1 MYYYK
6 HHIGDFD
13 RNTRHLS
20 RIERSIYLDL
30 IFLYYESE
38 AALSL
43 DVSAL
48 CRKIVARTEEEKSAV
63 LAVLDEFFHE
73 TPNGWFHDRC
83 EEELAEYR
91 KTKSQASDAG
101 KASAARRAERRN
113 AAMTGQSPTGVE
125 RRTNENPTTVERPLN
140 DRATEAQRTVNETST
155 NHKPLTTN
163 HKPLT
168 KENKGAPPGGDAVL
182 FPNVDSQVV
191 ADFKALRAKNRAPI
205 TATAMAEIVKQAEI
219 AGMTLEAAL
228 RVCCSRGWRGFKAE
242 WVAKDSAPASPGSAS
257 SEKFKVANLDHSS
270 SRAAMEASMKRHNIV
285 VPEDGDIP
293 F

>member
-20 RIERSIYLDL
+20 RIERSIYLDM

-38 AALSL
+38 AALPL
-43 DVSAL
+43 DVAAL

-101 KASAARRAERRN
+101 KASAQARKERREL
-113 AAMTGQSPTGVE
+113 ALGKSPRGVE
-125 RRTNENPTTVERPLN
+125 RRSNENPTTVERPLN

-163 HKPLT
+163 QEPIQKVKPIVEPVGPT
-168 KENKGAPPGGDAVL
+168 RVIGGSVGMVFTYWQNQRGHEKAKLDDRREKAIKARLKDGYSVEDLCRAVDGIAKSPHHMGQNDSRTVYDDIEL
-182 FPNVDSQVV
+182 ICRSAANVDKFRKLAAPSGALNPALQHQV
-191 ADFKALRAKNRAPI
+191 
-205 TATAMAEIVKQAEI
+205 
-219 AGMTLEAAL
+219 
-228 RVCCSRGWRGFKAE
+228 
-242 WVAKDSAPASPGSAS
+242 
-257 SEKFKVANLDHSS
+257 
-270 SRAAMEASMKRHNIV
+270 
-285 VPEDGDIP
+285 DILTDWMNQP
-293 F
+293 